1 MKKLLKYFREYTCQV
16 ILGPFFKLL
25 EASFELIVPLIVS
38 IIIDQGINGNKD
50 MKFIMKYVGILLIL
64 GVVGLICSIT
74 AQYFSAAAATG
85 FSCKLRKA
93 LFSKLQSLSYKE
105 IDDLGNNKMIS
116 LISNDVNQV
125 QTGVNLFLR
134 LLLRSP
140 FVVIGALIMA
150 FIVDK
155 KVAIVFTIV
164 IPILFIV
171 IFLIMKITKPTYNSI
186 QENID
191 GIVKS
196 TNENLSGVR
205 VIRSFN
211 NQESE
216 IKEYHQKISTVNK
229 LQKKAGYISGLSNPL
244 TYAIINIG
252 IIAIL
257 YLSAKRVD
265 SGILVQGN
273 VIALYNYMSQILI
286 ELVKLANLIITVSK
300 SLACANRIEKALEME
315 SSLMHREDDQEHYDK
330 SFIEFDNV
338 SFKYNRKGN
347 NSLTN
352 VSFKIN
358 KGETIGIIGG
368 TGSGKTTIINLL
380 SHFYD
385 ASEGNIYFNG
395 KNVNSIDKRILQD
408 RISIVPQKAVLF
420 KGTIRSNMCYR
431 KENSSDEEIM
441 EALKIAQI
449 DSIVQTKEAGLDS
462 KVSASGK
469 NFSGGQRQRLTIAR
483 ALINNPDVLILDDSC
498 SALDYLTDYNLRTAL
513 KNIENGMTTIMI
525 SQRTSSIAHADKILV
540 LQDGILVGCGT
551 HQELLETCSIYQEI
565 YNSQF
570 KEGAK

>member
-1 MKKLLKYFREYTCQV
+1 MKKLLKYFRGYTCQV

-171 IFLIMKITKPTYNSI
+171 IFLIMKITKPAYNSI

-216 IKEYHQKISTVNK
+216 IKEYNQKISTVNK

-315 SSLMHREDDQEHYDK
+315 SSLMHKEDDQDHYDK

-385 ASEGNIYFNG
+385 ANEGNIYFNG

-551 HQELLETCSIYQEI
+551 HQELLETCSLYQEI